1 MVLEEVRKK
10 NKECI
15 GRGEGIHQQT
25 RKFKYAELSSNIGN
39 FKSKEHEKF
48 NGVH

>member
-10 NKECI
+10 NKEYI
-15 GRGEGIHQQT
+15 GRGEGIPQQT
-25 RKFKYAELSSNIGN
+25 RKFKYAELPSSIGD
-39 FKSKEHEKF
+39 FRSKEHEKL